1 MVHEDCL
8 DVCYEGY
15 LFRLQIVATPEIEAI
30 QMAAAVR
37 GKTECSTECY
47 TTECCALLC
56 TFFVVSAVLFVVLIV
71 LLMYDYDI

>member
-37 GKTECSTECY
+37 GKTECY